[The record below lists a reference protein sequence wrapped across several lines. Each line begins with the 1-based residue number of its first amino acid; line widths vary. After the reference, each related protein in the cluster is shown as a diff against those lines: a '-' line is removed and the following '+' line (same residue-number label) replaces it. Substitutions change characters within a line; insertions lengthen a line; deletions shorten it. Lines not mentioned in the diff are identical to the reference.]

1 MFKIKNFV
9 VVVML
14 VVLMM
19 VSVGCSKGSD
29 PTKSTPIIFN
39 VTSMTYENTS
49 FYYEVCVRWNI
60 QYTNPSERTGYYFVD
75 LEWGDGITSRSGDG
89 LPHTVGGG
97 VVTQSV
103 YHSYDGVE
111 KGQTKNFT
119 LKATFTYKDRPEI
132 DPVVVTLPIT
142 IHHP

>member
-1 MFKIKNFV
+1 MKIKNFV

-14 VVLMM
+14 VVLMI
-19 VSVGCSKGSD
+19 SVGCSKGSD
-29 PTKSTPIIFN
+29 PTKSTPVIFN

-49 FYYEVCVRWNI
+49 FYYEVRVRWNI
-60 QYTNPSERTGYYFVD
+60 QYTNPSERVGHYFVN
-75 LEWGDGITSRSGDG
+75 LEWGDGIVNGAGDQ
-89 LPHTVGGG
+89 LPSTVGGG
-97 VVTQSV
+97 VVTGSV
-103 YHSYDGVE
+103 CHSYDDVE